1 MGSELLLTI
10 VVVTALAFDFTNGFH
25 DTANAMATSI
35 ATGALRP
42 RVAVG
47 LAAVMNL
54 LGAFLSIKVAT
65 TIATGIVDADKL
77 SLSIVFAA
85 LVGAVAWNLVTWAL
99 KLPSSSSH
107 ALVGGVVGAAIAG
120 IGSGAVK
127 GDTLVEKVIVPAL
140 LSPFIAA
147 LVAIAGTLFA
157 YLIVAKLREGE
168 ARHGNL
174 DADHF
179 TVPLWVKVSCG
190 VAIAAGTFVGGWRII
205 DTMGNRLTEIEA
217 PQGFAAESSGASVI
231 LASSYFGY
239 PLSTTHVVSG
249 AVVGS
254 GVGKRLASV
263 RWGTAGQMAGAWVLT
278 IPGAALI
285 GAAAFEAAD
294 LFGRGNTGPLIVGLV
309 AAGLA
314 AALCVVVQRTPVRA
328 NDLDAPALQARR
340 PTRGSASRCRHDPR
354 LLVHRLRRLVE
365 DRGRRLRR
373 RRGRRPRLRLRAPRA
388 LALPGGRRERA
399 RPQRLPAAGDLRR
412 HGVRRR
418 AHRRLRRDD
427 QEVAI
432 DDPRAE
438 AGAN

>member
-1 MGSELLLTI
+1 MGSELLL
-10 VVVTALAFDFTNGFH
+10 VVVVVAALAFDFTNGFH

-42 RVAVG
+42 RIAVG

-54 LGAFLSIKVAT
+54 IGAFLSIKVAT
-65 TIATGIVDADKL
+65 TIATGIVDAQAL
-77 SLSIVFAA
+77 TLTIVFAA
-85 LVGAVAWNLVTWAL
+85 LIGAIAWNLVTWAL

-107 ALVGGVVGAAIAG
+107 ALVGGVVGAAIAW

-140 LSPFIAA
+140 LSPFIAG

-314 AALCVVVQRTPVRA
+314 AALYVVVQRTPVRA
-328 NDLDAPALQARR
+328 NDLDR
-340 PTRGSASRCRHDPR
+340 SR
-354 LLVHRLRRLVE
+354 
-365 DRGRRLRR
+365 
-373 RRGRRPRLRLRAPRA
+373 
-388 LALPGGRRERA
+388 
-399 RPQRLPAAGDLRR
+399 AAGAKADTRQR
-412 HGVRRR
+412 
-418 AHRRLRRDD
+418 
-427 QEVAI
+427 VAV
-432 DDPRAE
+432 PA
-438 AGAN
+438 